1 LASFGSEKK
10 NSQQLAVWQLGERQF
25 GMKSEAALA
34 LAKAIE
40 DGLGTFDIGSGNA
53 PADAARIMER
63 LTANGVSPEAARA
76 YADAFTEY
84 SAMTEAIRRDGPKP
98 AHTRRLD
105 RARAELARLRWVKAD
120 WLWNGG
126 A

>member
-1 LASFGSEKK
+1 
-10 NSQQLAVWQLGERQF
+10 
-25 GMKSEAALA
+25 MKSESALA

-40 DGLGTFDIGSGNA
+40 DGLKTVDVGVGNEPTGA
-53 PADAARIMER
+53 VRIRER
-63 LTANGVSPEAARA
+63 LTADGVSAEAASA
-76 YADAFTEY
+76 YADAFVEY
-84 SAMTEAIRRDGPKP
+84 AAMTEAIKREGPKP

>member
-1 LASFGSEKK
+1 
-10 NSQQLAVWQLGERQF
+10 
-25 GMKSEAALA
+25 MKSESAMA

-40 DGLGTFDIGSGNA
+40 DGLKTIDIGSSNA
-53 PADAARIMER
+53 SIDAARIRER
-63 LTANGVSPEAARA
+63 LTADGVSPEAARA

-84 SAMTEAIRRDGPKP
+84 SAMTEAIKRDGPKP

-105 RARAELARLRWVKAD
+105 RARAELARLRWVKAE
-120 WLWNGG
+120 WLWS